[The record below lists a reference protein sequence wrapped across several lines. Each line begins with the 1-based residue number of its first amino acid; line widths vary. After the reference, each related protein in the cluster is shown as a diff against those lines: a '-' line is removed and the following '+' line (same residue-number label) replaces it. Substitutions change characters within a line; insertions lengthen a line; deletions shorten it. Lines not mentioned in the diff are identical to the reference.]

1 MKKTAASLLVAV
13 GLFGGNV
20 KRKLTAG
27 LSAIALAVGV
37 LTTAAPANAATIKLP
52 LADWPACAAVPTSL
66 YCIESVVV
74 TNGSGARTTL
84 QYVISGQAPKAEAV
98 TNGDLFS
105 PVARVEN
112 GRVKDNAWWFP
123 TYQRLA
129 IVNPSLQVLD
139 LTSLLGTANHP
150 EQGAKFDPTSKTYDV
165 NKSLESYDY
174 EIDCWDNQTSAFAK
188 KAFREC
194 YKGSVTFVVDNE
206 VKFFWFQATAQ
217 EAANMVAMIKRSTFV
232 DLFKMAETQ
241 ERPVIDSTYDT
252 ATGKF
257 SATEPLSIPLWLAQN
272 AQQNG
277 WSIAGQPTGAP
288 ALPTQPDVDTST
300 VTTDLSPTNSDAI
313 SSAVEAGRVLQGR
326 WTHSNWAGL
335 GLNALGYDGIYV
347 KSSALGEFQRAWFM
361 ADVLPVLADKDNKT
375 FIAGQPGNNKFAI
388 NLDADL
394 TVSVKL
400 RIGEMIPGVTIAV
413 ATGVTVVN
421 QRTRDFN
428 TMTFS
433 GSPVTVPL
441 AAKVADCRGEDGVA
455 KANVRQL
462 QLISLSQ
469 NDDQSGFGVPGT
481 TGNMFVGSNGV
492 CDLSTPVWND
502 EEKTFTWRVGAPHF
516 APDGV
521 TVNRGFYKAVIPTA
535 DAALLW
541 GLRNPNDAASAL
553 EISIETEESGSSSAF
568 TRVISVK
575 NGNIII
581 DVAGFEYSRP
591 KIKLG
596 IKASYLRSKGA
607 SKNSAK
613 KVTIT
618 CVQGKTQKK
627 ISAVK
632 PTCPRGYVRKK

>member
-1 MKKTAASLLVAV
+1 MSPLATSLLVATA
-13 GLFGGNV
+13 LFGGNV
-20 KRKLTAG
+20 KRKLIAG
-27 LSAIALAVGV
+27 LSAIGLAVGV
-37 LTTAAPANAATIKLP
+37 LTTAVPANAATIKLP

-84 QYVISGQAPKAEAV
+84 QYAISGQAPKAEAAA
-98 TNGDLFS
+98 TGELYA
-105 PVARVEN
+105 PVARIEN
-112 GRVKDNAWWFP
+112 KKVTDNSWWMP
-123 TYQRLA
+123 TSMREVM
-129 IVNPSLQVLD
+129 VNPAKQILD
-139 LTSLLGTANHP
+139 LSSLLGTANHP
-150 EQGAKFDPTSKTYDV
+150 EQGAKYNPTTKTYDIT
-165 NKSLESYDY
+165 KSLESYGF
-174 EIDCWDNQTSAFAK
+174 ETDCWDNSGNSSK
-188 KAFREC
+188 KPFRDC
-194 YKGSVTFVVDNE
+194 FKGSVAFVVDNE
-206 VKFFWFQATAQ
+206 VKFFWFMPTAQ
-217 EAANMVAMIKRSTFV
+217 EAARQVATLKASTII
-232 DLFKMAETQ
+232 DLTKLAETQ
-241 ERPVIDSTYDT
+241 ERPTIGSTYDAAT
-252 ATGKF
+252 AKF
-257 SATEPLSIPLWLAQN
+257 SATEPMFIPMWLAKG
-272 AQQNG
+272 AQENG
-277 WSIAGQPTGAP
+277 WTIAGQPTGAP
-288 ALPTQPDVDTST
+288 VVKTEPNVDTST
-300 VTTDLSPTNSDAI
+300 VTTDLAPSNADAI
-313 SSAVEAGRVLQGR
+313 GASVEAGRALAGR

-347 KSSALGEFQRAWFM
+347 KSSALGEFQRSWFM
-361 ADVLPVLADKDNKT
+361 ADVLPVLVDKDNKS
-375 FIAGQPGNNKFAI
+375 FIAGQPGNNKFAV

-400 RIGEMIPGVTIAV
+400 RIGEMIPGVTVAV

-421 QRTRDFN
+421 QRTNDFN

-441 AAKVADCRGEDGVA
+441 AAKVADCKDEEGVA

-462 QLISLSQ
+462 QIISLSQ

-492 CDLSTPVWND
+492 CELSTPVWN
-502 EEKTFTWRVGAPHF
+502 EEDKTFTWRVAAPHF

-541 GLRNPNDAASAL
+541 GLTNPNDAASAL
-553 EISIETEESGSSSAF
+553 EISLETEESGSTNAF

-581 DVAGFEYSRP
+581 DVAGFQYSRP

-596 IKASYLRSKGA
+596 IKASYVK
-607 SKNSAK
+607 SKNTTK
-613 KVTIT
+613 RTTIT

-627 ISAVK
+627 ITAAK
-632 PTCPRGYVRKK
+632 PVCPKGFIKK

>member
-1 MKKTAASLLVAV
+1 VNPVTASLLVAV
-13 GLFGGNV
+13 FLFGGKV
-20 KRKLTAG
+20 KKKLTAG
-27 LSAIALAVGV
+27 LSAVALALGV
-37 LTTAAPANAATIKLP
+37 LTSAAPANAATIKLP

-84 QYVISGQAPKAEAV
+84 QYVISGQAPKAEAAA
-98 TNGDLFS
+98 TGELYA
-105 PVARVEN
+105 PVARIEN
-112 GRVKDNAWWFP
+112 KKVTDNSWWMP
-123 TYQRLA
+123 TSMREVM
-129 IVNPSLQVLD
+129 VNPNKQILD

-150 EQGAKFDPTSKTYDV
+150 EQGAKYNPTTKTYDIT
-165 NKSLESYDY
+165 KSLESYGF
-174 EIDCWDNQTSAFAK
+174 ETDCWDNSGSSSK
-188 KAFREC
+188 KPFSDC
-194 YKGSVTFVVDNE
+194 FKGSVAFVVDNE
-206 VKFFWFQATAQ
+206 VKFFWFMPTAQ
-217 EAANMVAMIKRSTFV
+217 EAAKQVATLKASTII
-232 DLFKMAETQ
+232 DLTKLAETQ
-241 ERPVIDSTYDT
+241 ERPTIGSTYD
-252 ATGKF
+252 AAAGKF
-257 SATEPLSIPLWLAQN
+257 SATEPMFIPMWLARG
-272 AQQNG
+272 AQENG
-277 WSIAGQPTGAP
+277 WTIAGQPTGAP
-288 ALPTQPDVDTST
+288 AVATEPNVDTST
-300 VTTDLSPTNSDAI
+300 VTTDLAPSNADAI
-313 SSAVEAGRVLQGR
+313 GASVEAGRALLGR

-347 KSSALGEFQRAWFM
+347 KSSALGEFQRSWFM
-361 ADVLPVLADKDNKT
+361 ADVLPVLVDKDNKS

-400 RIGEMIPGVTIAV
+400 RIGEMIPGVTVAV

-421 QRTRDFN
+421 QRTNDFN

-441 AAKVADCRGEDGVA
+441 AAKTADCKDEVGVA

-492 CDLSTPVWND
+492 CELSTPVWN
-502 EEKTFTWRVGAPHF
+502 EEDKTFTWRVAAPHF

-541 GLRNPNDAASAL
+541 GLTNPNDAASAL
-553 EISIETEESGSSSAF
+553 EISLETEESGSTNAF

-581 DVAGFEYSRP
+581 DVAGFQYSRP

-596 IKASYLRSKGA
+596 IKASYVK
-607 SKNSAK
+607 SKNSSK
-613 KVTIT
+613 RVTIT

-632 PTCPRGYVRKK
+632 PQCPKGYAKKK

>member
-1 MKKTAASLLVAV
+1 MTASPLVAV
-13 GLFGGNV
+13 FLFGGKV
-20 KRKLTAG
+20 KKKLIAG
-27 LSAIALAVGV
+27 LSSAALALGV
-37 LTTAAPANAATIKLP
+37 LTSAAPANAATIKLP

-84 QYVISGQAPKAEAV
+84 QYVISGQAPKAEAAA
-98 TNGDLFS
+98 TGELYA
-105 PVARVEN
+105 PVARIEN
-112 GRVKDNAWWFP
+112 NRVTDNSWWMP
-123 TYQRLA
+123 TSMREVM
-129 IVNPSLQVLD
+129 VNPKKQILD

-150 EQGAKFDPTSKTYDV
+150 EQGAKYNPTTKTYDIT
-165 NKSLESYDY
+165 KSLESYGF
-174 EIDCWDNQTSAFAK
+174 ETDCWDNSGSSSK
-188 KAFREC
+188 KSFGDC
-194 YKGSVTFVVDNE
+194 HKGSVAFVVDNE
-206 VKFFWFQATAQ
+206 VKFFWFMPTAQ
-217 EAANMVAMIKRSTFV
+217 EAARQVATLKASTII
-232 DLFKMAETQ
+232 DLTKLAETQ
-241 ERPVIDSTYDT
+241 ERPTIGSTYD
-252 ATGKF
+252 AAAGKF
-257 SATEPLSIPLWLAQN
+257 SATEPMFIPMWLARG
-272 AQQNG
+272 AQENG
-277 WSIAGQPTGAP
+277 WTIAGQPTGAP
-288 ALPTQPDVDTST
+288 AVATEPNVDTST
-300 VTTDLSPTNSDAI
+300 VTTDLAPSNADAI
-313 SSAVEAGRVLQGR
+313 GASVEAGRALGGR

-361 ADVLPVLADKDNKT
+361 ADVLPVLVDKDNKS
-375 FIAGQPGNNKFAI
+375 FIAGQPGNNKFAV

-400 RIGEMIPGVTIAV
+400 RIGEMIPGVTVAV

-421 QRTRDFN
+421 QRTNDFN

-441 AAKVADCRGEDGVA
+441 AAKVADCKDEEGVA

-492 CDLSTPVWND
+492 CELSTPVWN
-502 EEKTFTWRVGAPHF
+502 EEDKTFTWRVAAPHF

-541 GLRNPNDAASAL
+541 GLTNPNDAASAL
-553 EISIETEESGSSSAF
+553 EISLETEESGSTNAF

-581 DVAGFEYSRP
+581 DVAGFQYSRP

-596 IKASYLRSKGA
+596 IKASYVK
-607 SKNSAK
+607 SKNSSK
-613 KVTIT
+613 RTTIT

-632 PTCPRGYVRKK
+632 PKCPKGYIKKK

>member
-1 MKKTAASLLVAV
+1 MTTSLLVAV
-13 GLFGGNV
+13 GLFGGKV

-27 LSAIALAVGV
+27 LSAVALALGV
-37 LTTAAPANAATIKLP
+37 FTSAAPASAATIKLP

-84 QYVISGQAPKAEAV
+84 QYVVSGQAPKAEVVGSGEVYA
-98 TNGDLFS
+98 
-105 PVARVEN
+105 PVARIEN
-112 GRVKDNAWWFP
+112 KKVTDNSWWMP
-123 TYQRLA
+123 TAMREVM
-129 IVNPSLQVLD
+129 VNPKKQILD
-139 LTSLLGTANHP
+139 LSTLLGTANHP
-150 EQGAKFDPTSKTYDV
+150 ENGAKYNPKTKTYDIT
-165 NKSLESYDY
+165 KSLESYGF
-174 EIDCWDNQTSAFAK
+174 EIDCWDNASQTTAK
-188 KAFREC
+188 KAFRDC
-194 YKGSVTFVVDNE
+194 YQGSVVFVVDNE
-206 VKFFWFQATAQ
+206 VKFFWLMPTAQ
-217 EAANMVAMIKRSTFV
+217 EAANQVKILNASTYI
-232 DLFKMAETQ
+232 DLTKLSETQ
-241 ERPVIDSTYDT
+241 ERPTIGSTYD
-252 ATGKF
+252 AVAGKF
-257 SATEPLSIPLWLAQN
+257 SLTEPMFIPMWLAKG
-272 AQQNG
+272 AQENG
-277 WSIAGQPTGAP
+277 WVIAGQPTGAP
-288 ALPTQPDVDTST
+288 AVATEPNVDTST
-300 VTTDLSPTNSDAI
+300 VTTDLAPTNADAI
-313 SSAVEAGRVLQGR
+313 GESVEAGRALGGR

-335 GLNALGYDGIYV
+335 GLNALGYDGIYI

-361 ADVLPVLADKDNKT
+361 ADVLPVLVDKDNKS

-400 RIGEMIPGVTIAV
+400 RIGEMIPGVTVAV
-413 ATGVTVVN
+413 ATGVTLSN
-421 QRTRDFN
+421 QKTRDFN

-441 AAKVADCRGEDGVA
+441 AAKTADCKDEEGVA

-492 CDLSTPVWND
+492 CELSTPVWN
-502 EEKTFTWRVGAPHF
+502 EEDKTFTWRVAAPHF

-541 GLRNPNDAASAL
+541 GLTNPNDAATAL
-553 EISIETEESGSSSAF
+553 EISLETEESGSTNAF

-581 DVAGFEYSRP
+581 DVAGFQYSRP

-596 IKASYLRSKGA
+596 IKAGYAS
-607 SKNSAK
+607 SKNSSK
-613 KVTIT
+613 RTTIT

-627 ISAVK
+627 ITAAK
-632 PTCPRGYVRKK
+632 PVCPKGFIKK

>member
-1 MKKTAASLLVAV
+1 MTASLLVAV
-13 GLFGGNV
+13 FLFGGKV
-20 KRKLTAG
+20 KKKLIAG
-27 LSAIALAVGV
+27 LSSVALALGV
-37 LTTAAPANAATIKLP
+37 LTSAAPANAATIKLP

-84 QYVISGQAPKAEAV
+84 QYVISGQAPKAEAAA
-98 TNGDLFS
+98 TGELYA
-105 PVARVEN
+105 PVARIEN
-112 GRVKDNAWWFP
+112 NRVTDNSWWMP
-123 TYQRLA
+123 TSMREVM
-129 IVNPSLQVLD
+129 VNPKKQILD

-150 EQGAKFDPTSKTYDV
+150 EQGAKYNPTTKTYDIT
-165 NKSLESYDY
+165 KSLESYGF
-174 EIDCWDNQTSAFAK
+174 ETDCWDNSGSSSK
-188 KAFREC
+188 KPFSDC
-194 YKGSVTFVVDNE
+194 FKGSVAFVVDNE
-206 VKFFWFQATAQ
+206 VKFFWFMPTAQ
-217 EAANMVAMIKRSTFV
+217 EAAKQVATLKASTII
-232 DLFKMAETQ
+232 DLTKLAETQ
-241 ERPVIDSTYDT
+241 ERPTIGSTYD
-252 ATGKF
+252 AAAGKF
-257 SATEPLSIPLWLAQN
+257 SATEPMFIPMWLARG
-272 AQQNG
+272 AQENG
-277 WSIAGQPTGAP
+277 WTIAGQPTGAP
-288 ALPTQPDVDTST
+288 AVATEPNVDTST
-300 VTTDLSPTNSDAI
+300 VTTDLAPSNADAI
-313 SSAVEAGRVLQGR
+313 GASVEAGRALLGR

-347 KSSALGEFQRAWFM
+347 KSSALGEFQRSWFM
-361 ADVLPVLADKDNKT
+361 ADVLPVLVDKDNKS

-400 RIGEMIPGVTIAV
+400 RIGEMIPGVTVAV

-421 QRTRDFN
+421 QRTNDFN

-441 AAKVADCRGEDGVA
+441 AAKTADCKDEEGIA

-492 CDLSTPVWND
+492 CELSTPVWN
-502 EEKTFTWRVGAPHF
+502 EEDKTFTWRVAAPRF

-541 GLRNPNDAASAL
+541 GLTNPNDAASAL
-553 EISIETEESGSSSAF
+553 EISLETEESGSTNAF

-581 DVAGFEYSRP
+581 DVAGFQYSRP

-596 IKASYLRSKGA
+596 IKASYVK
-607 SKNSAK
+607 SKNSSK
-613 KVTIT
+613 RVTIT

-632 PTCPRGYVRKK
+632 PQCPKGYVKKK